1 MPDTQPGHKAVM
13 HLARV
18 LEQRPHKDDH
28 ELSFATQCLADYREQ
43 LIEKHHVG
51 ATSADRENLFCL
63 NGIISVVMG
72 MHFPLGNAP
81 WDEFEKTICWL
92 RELVERTEGAPASA

>member
-1 MPDTQPGHKAVM
+1 MPDMQPGHEAVM

-28 ELSFATQCLADYREQ
+28 ELSFATRCLAAFREQ
-43 LIEKHHVG
+43 LIEAHR
-51 ATSADRENLFCL
+51 ATTSARDRENLFCL
-63 NGIISVVMG
+63 NGIISIVMG

-92 RELVERTEGAPASA
+92 KELVERTEGLPA